1 MKTVYAR
8 VIGVDI
14 GSEKLDVNDSA
25 AKISPLILNTVAAIQ
40 SHIVGKID
48 EKDKTLVVCE
58 GSGGFEHV
66 LVDALHEAGIAVC
79 VANPRQVRD
88 FAKGHGYLEK
98 NDKLDARI
106 IRRFGEDVELNLT
119 PPRSPAEK
127 ALHALVL
134 RRGQVLQTQSA
145 DQNRLAQVTDSFTR
159 TLIEESLAHVKKQL
173 QTLAERIQAVL
184 QELAKTDPKI
194 DILQSV
200 PGVGIVTTATLVAEL
215 PELGKLNRGEVAKLV
230 GVAPFVNQ
238 SSTSDKPRKVRG
250 GRAQVRSILY
260 MSALVATRHNP
271 VIKRF
276 YQRLLAKGKPKKLAL
291 IAAARKLLTILN
303 DMVRRGEPWRAE
315 TCRAE
320 PQSQP
325 KRKEATTAPSL
336 NESPDRLACSMHH

>member
-1 MKTVYAR
+1 MQTRYAR

-14 GSEKLDVNDSA
+14 GSDKLDVNDSTA
-25 AKISPLILNTVAAIQ
+25 RMASPAPNTVAAIQ
-40 SHIVGKID
+40 TQIVAQIE

-58 GSGGFEHV
+58 ASGGFEHV

-79 VANPRQVRD
+79 IANPRQVRD

-98 NDKLDARI
+98 NDRLDAWI

-145 DQNRLAQVTDSFTR
+145 EQNRLAQVTDSFTR
-159 TLIEESLAHVKKQL
+159 TMIEESLAQLKKQVQL
-173 QTLAERIQAVL
+173 LTERIQATL
-184 QELAKTDPKI
+184 RELAKTNPKI

-200 PGVGIVTTATLVAEL
+200 PGVGLVTTATLVAEL
-215 PELGKLNRGEVAKLV
+215 PELGQLNRGEVAKLV

-250 GRAQVRSILY
+250 GRAQVRNVLY
-260 MSALVATRHNP
+260 MAALVATCHNP

-276 YQRLLAKGKPKKLAL
+276 YQRLLAKGKSKKLAL
-291 IAAARKLLTILN
+291 IAAERKLLTILN
-303 DMVRRGEPWRAE
+303 DMVRRGESWRGE
-315 TCRAE
+315 TQRAE
-320 PQSQP
+320 PPQ
-325 KRKEATTAPSL
+325 KRKEATTAPV
-336 NESPDRLACSMHH
+336 

>member
-8 VIGVDI
+8 VIGVDV

-25 AKISPLILNTVAAIQ
+25 ARLAALVPNTVAAIQ
-40 SHIVGKID
+40 SQVVAQIED
-48 EKDKTLVVCE
+48 KDKTLVVCE

-66 LVDALHEAGIAVC
+66 LVDALHEARIAVC
-79 VANPRQVRD
+79 IANPRQVRD

-98 NDKLDARI
+98 NDRLDARI

-134 RRGQVLQTQSA
+134 RRGQLLQTQSA

-159 TLIEESLAHVKKQL
+159 TMIEESLAHVKKHL

-184 QELAKTDPKI
+184 QELAKTEAKI
-194 DILQSV
+194 NILQSV
-200 PGVGIVTTATLVAEL
+200 PGVGQVTTATLVAEL
-215 PELGKLNRGEVAKLV
+215 PELGQLNRGEVAKLV

-238 SSTSDKPRKVRG
+238 SGTSDKPRKVRG
-250 GRAQVRSILY
+250 GRAQVRSVLY
-260 MSALVATRHNP
+260 MAALVATRHNP
-271 VIKRF
+271 MIKRF

-291 IAAARKLLTILN
+291 LAAMRKLLTILN

-315 TCRAE
+315 TPHAE
-320 PQSQP
+320 TPNQAQ
-325 KRKEATTAPSL
+325 RKEATTAPSL
-336 NESPDRLACSMHH
+336 NEDRDRLTCSMHH

>member
-1 MKTVYAR
+1 MKTAFAR

-14 GSEKLDVNDSA
+14 GAEKLDVNDSA
-25 AKISPLILNTVAAIQ
+25 ARLAALVPNTVAAIRT
-40 SHIVGKID
+40 HIVALID

-58 GSGGFEHV
+58 GSGGYEHV

-98 NDKLDARI
+98 NDRLDAWI

-134 RRGQVLQTQSA
+134 RRGQLLQTQTA

-159 TLIEESLAHVKKQL
+159 TMIEESLAHLKKQL

-184 QELAKTDPKI
+184 RELAQTEAKVN
-194 DILQSV
+194 ILQSV
-200 PGVGIVTTATLVAEL
+200 PAVGLVTTATLVAEL
-215 PELGKLNRGEVAKLV
+215 PELGWLNRGEIAKLV
-230 GVAPFVNQ
+230 GVAPLVDQ
-238 SSTSDKPRKVRG
+238 SGTSDKPRQVRG
-250 GRAQVRSILY
+250 GRAQVRSVLY
-260 MSALVATRHNP
+260 MAALVATRHNP

-291 IAAARKLLTILN
+291 IAAMRKLLTILN
-303 DMVRRGEPWRAE
+303 DMVRRGEPWLEE
-315 TCRAE
+315 TSPAKTP
-320 PQSQP
+320 PQQ
-325 KRKEATTAPSL
+325 KEATAASSL
-336 NESPDRLACSMHH
+336 NEGCDRLACSMHH